1 MQIIRTRGPLQ
12 TLGLPLFGKDAAKS
26 SGCPYR
32 VLAGVPVIENSVVLV
47 APQANEFVWV
57 SEVCGGD
64 LLDSVN
70 HFGEVPQVEHVVTLG
85 RRG

>member
-1 MQIIRTRGPLQ
+1 MLQ
-12 TLGLPLFGKDAAKS
+12 SLLS
-26 SGCPYR
+26 NPYR
-32 VLAGVPVIENSVVLV
+32 VLAGVWKYLPVIENSVVLV

>member
-1 MQIIRTRGPLQ
+1 MGYHYLAKMLQ
-12 TLGLPLFGKDAAKS
+12 SLLS
-26 SGCPYR
+26 NPYR

-64 LLDSVN
+64 LLYSVN

>member
-1 MQIIRTRGPLQ
+1 MLQ
-12 TLGLPLFGKDAAKS
+12 SLASNA
-26 SGCPYR
+26 YR
-32 VLAGVPVIENSVVLV
+32 VLAGVWKYTTYVPVIENSVVLV

>member
-1 MQIIRTRGPLQ
+1 MAKMLQ
-12 TLGLPLFGKDAAKS
+12 SLL
-26 SGCPYR
+26 CNPYR
-32 VLAGVPVIENSVVLV
+32 VYAGVWKYLPVIENSVVLV

>member
-1 MQIIRTRGPLQ
+1 MAKMLQ
-12 TLGLPLFGKDAAKS
+12 SLLSNAYG
-26 SGCPYR
+26 
-32 VLAGVPVIENSVVLV
+32 VLAGVWKYLPVIENSVVLV